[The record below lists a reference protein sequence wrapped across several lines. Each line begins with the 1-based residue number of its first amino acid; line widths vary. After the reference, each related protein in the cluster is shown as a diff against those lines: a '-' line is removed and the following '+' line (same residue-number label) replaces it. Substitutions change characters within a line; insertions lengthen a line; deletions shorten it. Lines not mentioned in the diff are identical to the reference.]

1 MSEEKSEPKKSIL
14 VAEDSPPNRR
24 ILVHSLEKLGFSV
37 VECSNGEEA
46 WTTLNKPESGEI
58 IGVFSDLMMPMMDG
72 LELLIKMR
80 ADKRWE
86 ALPFV
91 LVSAVSDKTKVVRAR
106 ELNVSGY
113 LVKPIQFQKILEV
126 VKKMYP
132 TRKFDLTSIPGL
144 R

>member
-1 MSEEKSEPKKSIL
+1 MSEEKSEPKKYIL
-14 VAEDSPPNRR
+14 VAEDSAPNRR
-24 ILVHSLEKLGFSV
+24 ILVHSLEKLGFDV
-37 VECSNGEEA
+37 IECANGEEA
-46 WTTLNKPESGEI
+46 WTKIDKPESGEI
-58 IGVFSDLMMPMMDG
+58 IGVFSDLMMPIMDG
-72 LELLIKMR
+72 LELLIKLR

-86 ALPFV
+86 SLPFV
-91 LVSAVSDKTKVVRAR
+91 LVSAVSDKAKVMRAR

-113 LVKPIQFQKILEV
+113 LVKPIQFQKILKV